1 MKWTLKREPFL
12 ALMLA
17 ASLCVCLVLSGVSAK
32 AEPAPAASG
41 VSTSTT
47 ALSASAPEIPAPK
60 PTVRFKAELLA
71 YPAPL
76 TEAASEE
83 PAEPEEAKP
92 AEPVLTPVVAQYA
105 SEMIQS
111 SAEATH
117 IPENLAACTADA
129 DIPDDLEHI
138 DSFIA
143 TAYYVT
149 GTTSTGAYTTV
160 GRTLAVNPNI
170 IPYGTQVW
178 MFLDDGTYIGTFTAE
193 DTGSNMMAHP
203 HVVDIYMGADSYNEC
218 ILWGAQHVNLYTTPA
233 ENAAE

>member
-60 PTVRFKAELLA
+60 PTVRFEAELLA
-71 YPAPL
+71 YLAPL

-105 SEMIQS
+105 SETIQS

-117 IPENLAACTADA
+117 IPENLAAWA
-129 DIPDDLEHI
+129 
-138 DSFIA
+138 S
-143 TAYYVT
+143 
-149 GTTSTGAYTTV
+149 TT
-160 GRTLAVNPNI
+160 
-170 IPYGTQVW
+170 
-178 MFLDDGTYIGTFTAE
+178 
-193 DTGSNMMAHP
+193 
-203 HVVDIYMGADSYNEC
+203 
-218 ILWGAQHVNLYTTPA
+218 
-233 ENAAE
+233 